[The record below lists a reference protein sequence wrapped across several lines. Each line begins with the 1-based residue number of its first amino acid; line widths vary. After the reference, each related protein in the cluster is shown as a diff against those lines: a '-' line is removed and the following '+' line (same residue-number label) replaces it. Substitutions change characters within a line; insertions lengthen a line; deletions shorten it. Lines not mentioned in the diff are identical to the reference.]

1 MMSHLYSSRGG
12 NNESSIWDVASCLG
26 RHTSSIW
33 DATSCLGRHTSSIW
47 DTTSWWLNLIEY
59 SWEYSWPVR
68 SDGPP
73 KFGSSKKKLNQ
84 WKSRILDP
92 TLRNDLMNDY
102 RPSDMIGW
110 SIKFLSVQEKIEP
123 MKIMNFLSLHPPD
136 VSSETI
142 IKILD
147 NVFYSW
153 SSFFTLGHHFL
164 LLDIVVFLTPTWKP
178 SDQ

>member
-110 SIKFLSVQEKIEP
+110 SINFLSVQEKIEP
-123 MKIMNFLSLHPPD
+123 MKIMNFLSNAPKWLKKWSDGPS
-136 VSSETI
+136 VFLGMAANGLKAQLFSETWRYPP
-142 IKILD
+142 L
-147 NVFYSW
+147 SCR
-153 SSFFTLGHHFL
+153 THHPL
-164 LLDIVVFLTPTWKP
+164 PC
-178 SDQ
+178 